1 MRNIGYEERLK
12 KWSISSLEDR
22 HVRGDLIQMYKS
34 VNGLDEIKWEN
45 DRVNLSTEGVLTRAH
60 MFGIKR
66 ETFKSRNRNDFCKQV
81 STRHTFFYNR
91 LAPTWNFLPET
102 IVKAP
107 TLNSFKKQID
117 DRYKRNGRYS

>member
-1 MRNIGYEERLK
+1 MF
-12 KWSISSLEDR
+12 
-22 HVRGDLIQMYKS
+22 KS

-45 DRVNLSTEGVLTRAH
+45 DPVNLSTDGVLTRAH

-66 ETFKSRNRNDFCKQV
+66 ETFKLRNHNDFFKQV

-91 LAPTWNFLPET
+91 LAPKWNVLPET

-117 DRYKRNGRYS
+117 HDRFKEQIDEKQREKAAIARPISMRQA